1 MSCPNYYRMS
11 ENCSMLDENIS
22 LDKNV
27 FLALLSQ
34 SGLDGKADYVEELYS
49 QFLNVIANN
58 NALYKIE
65 VQDYEPSSIFTT

>member
-1 MSCPNYYRMS
+1 
-11 ENCSMLDENIS
+11 MLDTNFN

-34 SGLDGKADYVEELYS
+34 SGLDDKADYVEELYS
-49 QFLNVIANN
+49 QFLNVITNN
-58 NALYKIE
+58 NALYKMD

>member
-1 MSCPNYYRMS
+1 MSCPNSYRMS
-11 ENCSMLDENIS
+11 ENCSMLDKNVS

>member
-1 MSCPNYYRMS
+1 M
-11 ENCSMLDENIS
+11 

-27 FLALLSQ
+27 FLALLRQ
-34 SGLDGKADYVEELYS
+34 SGLDDKADYVEELYS